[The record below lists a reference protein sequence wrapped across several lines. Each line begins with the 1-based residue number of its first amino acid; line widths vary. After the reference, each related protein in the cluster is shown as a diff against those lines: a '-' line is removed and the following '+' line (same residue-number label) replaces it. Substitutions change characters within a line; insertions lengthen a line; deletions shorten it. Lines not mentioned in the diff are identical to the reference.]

1 MSQDHDSSYKFLFSN
16 PELVRDLIIGF
27 IPDDWLHS
35 LDYSTLEK
43 VPGHYV
49 TEDFQQRADDIVWR
63 VKVGGEWLYLY
74 LLIEFQSSVD
84 KYMALRMMVYTG
96 LLYQDLIKRGDVLAD
111 GRLPP
116 ILPIVLYNGS
126 QRWTAATEVADL
138 IPAVPGLVEQ
148 FKPKLRYLLI
158 DENAYSDS
166 QLVSVNNLVAAVFRL
181 EHPADPQTISDLLTS
196 LNDWLSDRPDLRRMF
211 ALWIRATLMRKPE
224 YGIVLP
230 QVDDLQEINIM
241 LSQRLEEWAHRYRA
255 EGVLQGIEKGIEQ
268 GVKQGIEQGIEQ
280 GLVKGESKLL
290 RKLLE
295 RKFGPLPVNVADRLN
310 NATEVELERW
320 GDAVLTENTLDAIFG
335 VKNKH

>member
-96 LLYQDLIKRGDVLAD
+96 LLYQDLIKRGDVLED

-230 QVDDLQEINIM
+230 QVDDLQEINVM
-241 LSQRLEEWAHRYRA
+241 LSQRLEEWAHRYKA

>member
-1 MSQDHDSSYKFLFSN
+1 
-16 PELVRDLIIGF
+16 
-27 IPDDWLHS
+27 
-35 LDYSTLEK
+35 
-43 VPGHYV
+43 
-49 TEDFQQRADDIVWR
+49 
-63 VKVGGEWLYLY
+63 LY

-96 LLYQDLIKRGDVLAD
+96 LLYQDLIKRGDVLED